1 MTEALADQAAGLR
14 RLIAPG
20 NLRALMVT
28 AGSAAPAHG
37 VVAANLALA
46 LAAQGRGVVLWD
58 ATGAERSASWLLGAS
73 GRLDLMDAV
82 TGQRSIDEIALQ
94 VRETLRVVPASRFF
108 AGWQRL
114 RPQDIGRLADVLI
127 GLSREADVSIVDAP
141 VAGFHA
147 LPLAEEVA
155 LVTRAEPDSV
165 TRSYRLLKRIAMDG
179 GHGRIGVILQAT
191 QGIAHAHSV
200 FDNLAATS
208 LQFLGIEIECLGIL
222 PDEAVAERAVAL
234 RQPAVEMFS
243 GTETARALRACAD
256 RVMLQPRAGEISAY
270 ALAAR
275 MVSAVRSASQS
286 R

>member
-1 MTEALADQAAGLR
+1 M
-14 RLIAPG
+14 
-20 NLRALMVT
+20 
-28 AGSAAPAHG
+28 
-37 VVAANLALA
+37 
-46 LAAQGRGVVLWD
+46 
-58 ATGAERSASWLLGAS
+58 
-73 GRLDLMDAV
+73 
-82 TGQRSIDEIALQ
+82 
-94 VRETLRVVPASRFF
+94 
-108 AGWQRL
+108 
-114 RPQDIGRLADVLI
+114 
-127 GLSREADVSIVDAP
+127 
-141 VAGFHA
+141 AGFHA

-208 LQFLGIEIECLGIL
+208 LQFLGIEIECLGNL

-234 RQPAVEMFS
+234 RQPVVEMFS

-256 RVMLQPRAGEISAY
+256 RVMIRPHAAEMSAY